1 MIPPSNGALAPP
13 PRTVRAPL
21 DKHQIRSFWAAWGG
35 WTLDGMDTFI
45 YALVLVPALRELLP
59 QSGIAPTA
67 GAIGYY
73 GGILF
78 AVTLVGWGLSLAWG
92 PVADR
97 FGRVRTL
104 ALTILCYALFTFLG
118 AFSRSVWELGVYR
131 FFAGIGI
138 GGEWAIGGTLVAE
151 DWPESRRAAGAGWMH
166 SGFYVGTFIASLA
179 NWAIGSRYGWR
190 AMFAFGGLPAL
201 LVAFIRYGVSEPE
214 CWKLKMGGLVDSGA
228 PSAIAMLF
236 NRVYRKRTILNSI
249 YVTVSIVGLWA
260 GSVYV
265 PAAVTQ
271 LAERAGYAAR
281 AAARFASWG
290 TMLLSAATI
299 AGCLLMPPAAE
310 RWGRRWTL
318 ALFFVCMLVVIP
330 IGFGWVFYAAR
341 GALGWFFICLWFL
354 GVGGASFAV
363 YTLWIPEQYPTE
375 CRASAFSLTT
385 SVGRFAGAAMTFL
398 VGAGAAYFHT
408 IGIPVAL
415 TALAFL
421 AGLFLLPLGIETRG
435 HPLPD

>member
-1 MIPPSNGALAPP
+1 
-13 PRTVRAPL
+13 
-21 DKHQIRSFWAAWGG
+21 
-35 WTLDGMDTFI
+35 MDTFI

-59 QSGIAPTA
+59 RSGTAPTP

-73 GGILF
+73 GGILS
-78 AVTLVGWGLSLAWG
+78 AVTLVGWGLSLVWG

-104 ALTILCYALFTFLG
+104 SLTILCYALFTLLG
-118 AFSRSVWELGVYR
+118 AFSHNVWELGVYR

-201 LVAFIRYGVSEPE
+201 MVGFVRYGVVEPE
-214 CWKLKMGGLVDSGA
+214 RWKVKFGDLLGA
-228 PSAIAMLF
+228 AAPRSFAMLF
-236 NRVYRKRTILNSI
+236 DRVYRKRTLLNAV

-281 AAARFASWG
+281 GAARFASWG

-299 AGCLLMPPAAE
+299 IGCFLMPPAAE

-318 ALFFVCMLVVIP
+318 ALFFACMLVFIP
-330 IGFGWVFYAAR
+330 LGFGWAFYRTAH
-341 GALGWFFICLWFL
+341 ALPWFFVCLFFL
-354 GVGGASFAV
+354 GMGGASFAV
-363 YTLWIPEQYPTE
+363 YTLWLPEQYPTQ
-375 CRASAFSLTT
+375 CRASAFCFAT
-385 SVGRFAGAAMTFL
+385 SVGRFAGAGMTFL
-398 VGAGAAYFHT
+398 VGAGAAYFHSL
-408 IGIPVAL
+408 GIPVAL
-415 TALAFL
+415 TAVAFVLGLAL
-421 AGLFLLPLGIETRG
+421 VPLGVETRG
-435 HPLPD
+435 RPLPD